1 MRTTWKELKEM
12 IENEGVN
19 DDTQIVVKVRGNSTE
34 DYSSENGV
42 MAYMNENGVLIIKD
56 KLSY

>member
-12 IENEGVN
+12 IKNEGVN

>member
-1 MRTTWKELKEM
+1 MRTTWKELKKM
-12 IENEGVN
+12 VENEGVN

-42 MAYMNENGVLIIKD
+42 VAYINENGVLIIKD